1 MDVIASHFNARV
13 VLSAVNQFASSR
25 ITSTSWIDRYSAVVA
40 LFVIVEHCHDEIT
53 EMLGE
58 IARQLRPLLMDET
71 PAVCKKTAF
80 WFSEISEYESD
91 ALFTE
96 APWILQD
103 IISVFS
109 SSFLS
114 QDDLLQSS
122 VAYRKWTHD
131 FGMRS
136 DALRGDLPSGSS
148 ASTGRRKLRC
158 RV

>member
-1 MDVIASHFNARV
+1 M
-13 VLSAVNQFASSR
+13 
-25 ITSTSWIDRYSAVVA
+25 VA

-91 ALFTE
+91 ALFAE

-103 IISVFS
+103 IISVIS
-109 SSFLS
+109 SSLLS

-122 VAYRKWTHD
+122 VAYRKWTHH

-136 DALRGDLPSGSS
+136 DALWRDLPSRSS
-148 ASTGRRKLRC
+148 AGASRRMLKY
-158 RV
+158 